1 MNQNFLNEV
10 SSRILEIKS
19 LNKKTIFSISTTAKQ
34 EENSYLTPIR
44 DCDSFV
50 LTGCIIFDQKI
61 LPILLEKID
70 GEVDVI
76 LVDSEKKIPMRIDN
90 SFKGKP
96 DFYQTVGYVET
107 GSLSKI
113 CFEYVKKSKVF
124 EFKPNDL
131 TVNATWS
138 FLSQRF
144 RLLSGKKISILGA
157 GNIGSKLALKLVECG
172 AEVHL
177 YRRDFYKGHCIAH
190 GLNLI
195 KPEGVIANIHFHRN
209 KMQASFLSDILIGA
223 SNGYP
228 VIDSDVVNS
237 INKNCLIVDLGKN
250 NLTEKAIKIA
260 AQHSIEVY
268 RTDVTPAIESYVYEV
283 LKMQDIL
290 ENSYGKKSLGF
301 CNIVSGGF
309 FGSLGDVVV
318 DRIND
323 PKRVIGV
330 AQGDGSLK
338 TTLNSEDQSN
348 INRLKKECGIEKL
361 SNMENL
367 VHH

>member
-1 MNQNFLNEV
+1 MNHNFLNEV

-19 LNKKTIFSISTTAKQ
+19 FNKKTIFSISTTAKQ
-34 EENSYLTPIR
+34 EENSYMTPIR

-61 LPILLEKID
+61 LPTLLKKID

-90 SFKGKP
+90 NFKDKP
-96 DFYQTVGYVET
+96 ELYKTVGYVET
-107 GSLSKI
+107 GSISRI
-113 CFEYVKKSKVF
+113 CFEYIKKSKVF

-144 RLLSGKKISILGA
+144 RFLSGKKISILGA

-177 YRRDFYKGHCIAH
+177 HRRDFYKGHHIVH

-195 KPEGVIANIHFHRN
+195 KPEGVIANIHFHQN
-209 KMQASFLSDILIGA
+209 IMQASFLSDILIGA
-223 SNGYP
+223 SNGHS

-237 INKNCLIVDLGKN
+237 VKKSCLIVDLGKN
-250 NLTEKAIKIA
+250 NLTKKAIKIA
-260 AQHSIEVY
+260 AQHSVEIY
-268 RTDVTPAIESYVYEV
+268 RTDVTPAIESYVHEV

-290 ENSYGKKSLGF
+290 ENSYGKKELDF
-301 CNIVSGGF
+301 CNIISGGF
-309 FGSLGDVVV
+309 FGGLGDVVV
-318 DRIND
+318 DRINN
-323 PKRVIGV
+323 PKRIIGV
-330 AQGDGSLK
+330 AQGDGA
-338 TTLNSEDQSN
+338 
-348 INRLKKECGIEKL
+348 LKKILNTNDKNNL
-361 SNMENL
+361 KKIKSNFSIK
-367 VHH
+367 

>member
-1 MNQNFLNEV
+1 MNHNFLDEV
-10 SSRILEIKS
+10 CSRILEIKS
-19 LNKKTIFSISTTAKQ
+19 FNKKTIFSISTTAKQ
-34 EENSYLTPIR
+34 EENSYMTPIR

-90 SFKGKP
+90 NFKDKP
-96 DFYQTVGYVET
+96 ELYKTVGYVET
-107 GSLSKI
+107 GSISRI
-113 CFEYVKKSKVF
+113 CFEYIKKSKVF

-144 RLLSGKKISILGA
+144 RFLSGKKISILGA

-177 YRRDFYKGHCIAH
+177 HRRDFYKGHHIVH

-195 KPEGVIANIHFHRN
+195 KPEGVIANIHFHQN
-209 KMQASFLSDILIGA
+209 IMQASFLSDILIGA
-223 SNGYP
+223 SNGHP

-237 INKNCLIVDLGKN
+237 VKKSCLIVDLGKN
-250 NLTEKAIKIA
+250 NLTKKAIKIA
-260 AQHSIEVY
+260 AQHSVEIY
-268 RTDVTPAIESYVYEV
+268 RTDVTPAIESYVHEV

-290 ENSYGKKSLGF
+290 ENSYGKKELDF
-301 CNIVSGGF
+301 CNIISGGF
-309 FGSLGDVVV
+309 FGGLGDVVV
-318 DRIND
+318 DRINN
-323 PKRVIGV
+323 PKRIIGV
-330 AQGDGSLK
+330 AQGDGA
-338 TTLNSEDQSN
+338 
-348 INRLKKECGIEKL
+348 LKKILNTNDKNNL
-361 SNMENL
+361 KKIKSNFSIK
-367 VHH
+367 

>member
-1 MNQNFLNEV
+1 MSRDFLDEV
-10 SSRILEIKS
+10 CSRILEIKS
-19 LNKKTIFSISTTAKQ
+19 FNKKTIFSISTTAKQ
-34 EENSYLTPIR
+34 EENSYMTPIR

-61 LPILLEKID
+61 LPTLLKKID

-90 SFKGKP
+90 NFKDKP
-96 DFYQTVGYVET
+96 ELYKTVGYVET
-107 GSLSKI
+107 GSISRI
-113 CFEYVKKSKVF
+113 CFEYIKKSKVF

-144 RLLSGKKISILGA
+144 RFLSGKKISILGA

-177 YRRDFYKGHCIAH
+177 HRRDFYKGHHIVH

-195 KPEGVIANIHFHRN
+195 KPEGVIANIHFHQN
-209 KMQASFLSDILIGA
+209 IMQASFLSDILIGA
-223 SNGYP
+223 SNGHP

-237 INKNCLIVDLGKN
+237 VKKSCLIVDLGKN
-250 NLTEKAIKIA
+250 NLTKKAIKIA
-260 AQHSIEVY
+260 AQHSVEIY
-268 RTDVTPAIESYVYEV
+268 RTDVTPAIESYVHEV

-290 ENSYGKKSLGF
+290 ENSYGKKELDF
-301 CNIVSGGF
+301 CNIISGGF
-309 FGSLGDVVV
+309 FGGLGDVVV
-318 DRIND
+318 DRINN
-323 PKRVIGV
+323 PQRIIGV
-330 AQGDGSLK
+330 CQGNGLLK
-338 TTLNSEDQSN
+338 IKFNNKDQNN
-348 INRLKKECGIEKL
+348 IHKLQKELDIEK
-361 SNMENL
+361 
-367 VHH
+367 

>member
-1 MNQNFLNEV
+1 MNHNFLNEV

-19 LNKKTIFSISTTAKQ
+19 FNKKTIFSISTTAKQ
-34 EENSYLTPIR
+34 EENSYMTPIR

-61 LPILLEKID
+61 LPTLLKKID

-90 SFKGKP
+90 NFKDKP
-96 DFYQTVGYVET
+96 ELYKTVGYVET
-107 GSLSKI
+107 GSISRI
-113 CFEYVKKSKVF
+113 CFEYIKKSKVF

-144 RLLSGKKISILGA
+144 RFLSGKKISILGA

-177 YRRDFYKGHCIAH
+177 HRRDFYKGHHIVH

-195 KPEGVIANIHFHRN
+195 KPEGVIANIHFHQN
-209 KMQASFLSDILIGA
+209 IMQASFLSDILIGA
-223 SNGYP
+223 SNGHP

-237 INKNCLIVDLGKN
+237 VKKSCLIVDLGKN
-250 NLTEKAIKIA
+250 NLT
-260 AQHSIEVY
+260 
-268 RTDVTPAIESYVYEV
+268 
-283 LKMQDIL
+283 
-290 ENSYGKKSLGF
+290 KK
-301 CNIVSGGF
+301 
-309 FGSLGDVVV
+309 
-318 DRIND
+318 
-323 PKRVIGV
+323 
-330 AQGDGSLK
+330 Q
-338 TTLNSEDQSN
+338 
-348 INRLKKECGIEKL
+348 
-361 SNMENL
+361 
-367 VHH
+367 

>member
-1 MNQNFLNEV
+1 MNHNFLNEV

-19 LNKKTIFSISTTAKQ
+19 FNKKTIFSISTTAKQ
-34 EENSYLTPIR
+34 EENSYMTPIR

-61 LPILLEKID
+61 LPTLLKKID

-90 SFKGKP
+90 NFKDKP
-96 DFYQTVGYVET
+96 ELYKTVGYVET
-107 GSLSKI
+107 GSISRI
-113 CFEYVKKSKVF
+113 CFEYIKKSKVF

-144 RLLSGKKISILGA
+144 RFLSGKKISILGA

-177 YRRDFYKGHCIAH
+177 HRRDFYKGHHIVH

-195 KPEGVIANIHFHRN
+195 KPEGVIANIHFHQN
-209 KMQASFLSDILIGA
+209 IMQASFLSDILIGA
-223 SNGYP
+223 SNGHP

-237 INKNCLIVDLGKN
+237 VKKSCLIVDLGKN
-250 NLTEKAIKIA
+250 NLTKKAIKIA
-260 AQHSIEVY
+260 AQHSVEIY
-268 RTDVTPAIESYVYEV
+268 RTDVTPAIESYVHEV

-290 ENSYGKKSLGF
+290 ENSYGKKELDF
-301 CNIVSGGF
+301 CNIISGGF
-309 FGSLGDVVV
+309 FGGLGDVVV
-318 DRIND
+318 DRINN
-323 PKRVIGV
+323 PKRIIGV
-330 AQGDGSLK
+330 AQGDGA
-338 TTLNSEDQSN
+338 
-348 INRLKKECGIEKL
+348 LKKILNTNDKNNL
-361 SNMENL
+361 KKIKSNFSIK
-367 VHH
+367 

>member
-1 MNQNFLNEV
+1 MSRDFLDEV
-10 SSRILEIKS
+10 CSRILEIKS
-19 LNKKTIFSISTTAKQ
+19 FNKKTIFSISTTAKQ
-34 EENSYLTPIR
+34 EENSYMTPIR
-44 DCDSFV
+44 ECDSFV

-76 LVDSEKKIPMRIDN
+76 LVDSEKKIPMSIDN
-90 SFKGKP
+90 NFKGGP
-96 DFYQTVGYVET
+96 ELYQAVGYVET
-107 GSLSKI
+107 GSVSRI
-113 CFEYVKKSKVF
+113 CFEYIKKSKVF

-144 RLLSGKKISILGA
+144 RFLSGKKISILGA

-177 YRRDFYKGHCIAH
+177 HRRDFYKGHHIVH

-195 KPEGVIANIHFHRN
+195 KPEGVIANIHFHQN
-209 KMQASFLSDILIGA
+209 IMQASFLSDILIGA
-223 SNGYP
+223 SNGHP

-237 INKNCLIVDLGKN
+237 VKKNCLIVDLGKN
-250 NLTEKAIKIA
+250 NLTKKAIKTAI
-260 AQHSIEVY
+260 QHSVEIY
-268 RTDVTPAIESYVYEV
+268 RTDVTPAMESYVHEV

-290 ENSYGKKSLGF
+290 ENSYGKKDLGF
-301 CNIVSGGF
+301 CNIISGGF
-309 FGSLGDVVV
+309 FGSFGDIVV
-318 DRIND
+318 DRINN
-323 PKRVIGV
+323 PKRVTGV

-338 TTLNSEDQSN
+338 VALNNGDQSN
-348 INRLKKECGIEKL
+348 INRLKKEYDIE
-361 SNMENL
+361 N
-367 VHH
+367 

>member
-1 MNQNFLNEV
+1 MNHNFLNEV

-19 LNKKTIFSISTTAKQ
+19 FNKKTIFSISTTAKQ
-34 EENSYLTPIR
+34 EENSYMTPIR

-61 LPILLEKID
+61 LPTLLKKID

-90 SFKGKP
+90 NFKDKP
-96 DFYQTVGYVET
+96 ELYKTVGYVET
-107 GSLSKI
+107 GSISRI
-113 CFEYVKKSKVF
+113 CFEYIKKSKVF

-144 RLLSGKKISILGA
+144 RFLSGKKISILGA

-177 YRRDFYKGHCIAH
+177 HRRDFYKGHHIVH

-195 KPEGVIANIHFHRN
+195 KPEGVIANIHFHQN
-209 KMQASFLSDILIGA
+209 IMQASFLSDILIGA
-223 SNGYP
+223 SNGHP

-237 INKNCLIVDLGKN
+237 VKKSCLIVDLGKN
-250 NLTEKAIKIA
+250 NLTKKAIKIA
-260 AQHSIEVY
+260 AQHSVEIY
-268 RTDVTPAIESYVYEV
+268 RTDVTPAMESYVHEV

-290 ENSYGKKSLGF
+290 ENSYGKKELDF
-301 CNIVSGGF
+301 CNIISGGF
-309 FGSLGDVVV
+309 FGGLGDVVV
-318 DRIND
+318 DRINN
-323 PKRVIGV
+323 PKRIIGV
-330 AQGDGSLK
+330 AQGDGA
-338 TTLNSEDQSN
+338 
-348 INRLKKECGIEKL
+348 LKKILNTNDKNNL
-361 SNMENL
+361 KKIKSNFSIK
-367 VHH
+367 

>member
-1 MNQNFLNEV
+1 MNHNFLNEV

-19 LNKKTIFSISTTAKQ
+19 FNKKTIFSISTTAKQ
-34 EENSYLTPIR
+34 EENSYMTPIR

-61 LPILLEKID
+61 LPTLLKKID

-90 SFKGKP
+90 NFKDKP
-96 DFYQTVGYVET
+96 ELYKTVGYVET
-107 GSLSKI
+107 GSISRI
-113 CFEYVKKSKVF
+113 CFEYIKKSKVF

-144 RLLSGKKISILGA
+144 RFLSGKKISILGA

-177 YRRDFYKGHCIAH
+177 HRRDFYKGHHIVH

-195 KPEGVIANIHFHRN
+195 KPEGVIANIHFHQN
-209 KMQASFLSDILIGA
+209 IMQASFLSDILIGA
-223 SNGYP
+223 SNGHP

-237 INKNCLIVDLGKN
+237 VKKSCLIVDLGKN
-250 NLTEKAIKIA
+250 NLTKKAIKTA
-260 AQHSIEVY
+260 VQHSVEIY
-268 RTDVTPAIESYVYEV
+268 RTDVTPAIESYVHEV

-290 ENSYGKKSLGF
+290 ENSYGKKELDF
-301 CNIVSGGF
+301 CNIISGGF
-309 FGSLGDVVV
+309 FGGLGDVVV
-318 DRIND
+318 DRINN
-323 PKRVIGV
+323 PKRIIGV
-330 AQGDGSLK
+330 AQGDGA
-338 TTLNSEDQSN
+338 
-348 INRLKKECGIEKL
+348 LKKILNTNDKNNL
-361 SNMENL
+361 KKIKSNFSIK
-367 VHH
+367 

>member
-1 MNQNFLNEV
+1 MNHNFLDEV
-10 SSRILEIKS
+10 CSRILEIKS
-19 LNKKTIFSISTTAKQ
+19 FNKKTIFSISTTAKQ
-34 EENSYLTPIR
+34 EENSYMTPIR

-61 LPILLEKID
+61 LPTLLKKID

-90 SFKGKP
+90 NFKDKP
-96 DFYQTVGYVET
+96 ELYKTVGYVET
-107 GSLSKI
+107 GSISRI
-113 CFEYVKKSKVF
+113 CFEYIKKSKVF

-144 RLLSGKKISILGA
+144 RFLSGKKISILGA

-177 YRRDFYKGHCIAH
+177 HRRDFYKGHHIVH

-195 KPEGVIANIHFHRN
+195 KPEGVIANIHFHQN
-209 KMQASFLSDILIGA
+209 IMQASFLSDILIGA
-223 SNGYP
+223 SNGHP

-237 INKNCLIVDLGKN
+237 VKKSCLIVDLGKN
-250 NLTEKAIKIA
+250 NLTKKAIKIA
-260 AQHSIEVY
+260 AQHSVEIY
-268 RTDVTPAIESYVYEV
+268 RTDVTPAIESYVHEV

-290 ENSYGKKSLGF
+290 ENSYGKKELDF
-301 CNIVSGGF
+301 CNIISGGF
-309 FGSLGDVVV
+309 FGGLGDVVV
-318 DRIND
+318 DRINN
-323 PKRVIGV
+323 PKRIIGV
-330 AQGDGSLK
+330 AQGDGA
-338 TTLNSEDQSN
+338 
-348 INRLKKECGIEKL
+348 LKKILNTNDKNNL
-361 SNMENL
+361 KKIKSNFSIK
-367 VHH
+367 

>member
-1 MNQNFLNEV
+1 MNHNFLNEV

-19 LNKKTIFSISTTAKQ
+19 FNKKTIFSISTTAKQ
-34 EENSYLTPIR
+34 EENSYMTPIR

-76 LVDSEKKIPMRIDN
+76 LVDSEKKIPMSIDN
-90 SFKGKP
+90 NFKSGP
-96 DFYQTVGYVET
+96 ELYQTVGYVET
-107 GSLSKI
+107 GSVSRI
-113 CFEYVKKSKVF
+113 CFEYIKKSKVF

-144 RLLSGKKISILGA
+144 RFLSGKKISILGA

-177 YRRDFYKGHCIAH
+177 HRRDFYKGHHIVH

-195 KPEGVIANIHFHRN
+195 KPEGVIANIHFHQN
-209 KMQASFLSDILIGA
+209 IMQASFLSDILIGA
-223 SNGYP
+223 SNGHP

-237 INKNCLIVDLGKN
+237 VKKSCLIVDLGKN
-250 NLTEKAIKIA
+250 NLTKKAIKIA
-260 AQHSIEVY
+260 AQHSVEIY
-268 RTDVTPAIESYVYEV
+268 RTDVTPAIESYVHEV

-290 ENSYGKKSLGF
+290 ENSYGKKELDF
-301 CNIVSGGF
+301 CNIISGGF
-309 FGSLGDVVV
+309 FGGLGDVVV
-318 DRIND
+318 DRINN
-323 PKRVIGV
+323 PKRIIGV
-330 AQGDGSLK
+330 AQGDGA
-338 TTLNSEDQSN
+338 
-348 INRLKKECGIEKL
+348 LKKILNTNDKNNL
-361 SNMENL
+361 KKIKSNFSIK
-367 VHH
+367 

>member
-1 MNQNFLNEV
+1 MNHNFLNEV

-19 LNKKTIFSISTTAKQ
+19 FNKKTIFSISTTAKQ
-34 EENSYLTPIR
+34 EENSYMTPIR

-61 LPILLEKID
+61 LPTLLKKID

-90 SFKGKP
+90 NFKDKP
-96 DFYQTVGYVET
+96 ELYKTVGYVET
-107 GSLSKI
+107 GSISRI
-113 CFEYVKKSKVF
+113 CFEYIKKSKVF

-144 RLLSGKKISILGA
+144 RFLSGKKISILGA

-177 YRRDFYKGHCIAH
+177 HRRDFYKGHHIVH

-195 KPEGVIANIHFHRN
+195 KPEGVIANIHFHQN
-209 KMQASFLSDILIGA
+209 IMQASFLSDILIGA
-223 SNGYP
+223 SNGHS

-237 INKNCLIVDLGKN
+237 VKKSCLIVDLGKN
-250 NLTEKAIKIA
+250 NLTKKAIKTA
-260 AQHSIEVY
+260 VQHSVEIY
-268 RTDVTPAIESYVYEV
+268 RTDVTPAIESYVHEV

-290 ENSYGKKSLGF
+290 ENSYGKKELDF
-301 CNIVSGGF
+301 CNIISGGF
-309 FGSLGDVVV
+309 FGGLGDVVV
-318 DRIND
+318 DRINN
-323 PKRVIGV
+323 PKRIIGV
-330 AQGDGSLK
+330 AQGDGA
-338 TTLNSEDQSN
+338 
-348 INRLKKECGIEKL
+348 LKKILNTNDKNNL
-361 SNMENL
+361 KKIKSNFSIK
-367 VHH
+367 

>member
-1 MNQNFLNEV
+1 MNHNFLNEV

-19 LNKKTIFSISTTAKQ
+19 FNKKTIFSISTTAKQ
-34 EENSYLTPIR
+34 EENSYMTPIR

-50 LTGCIIFDQKI
+50 LTGCIVFDQKI
-61 LPILLEKID
+61 LPTLLKKID

-90 SFKGKP
+90 NFKDKP
-96 DFYQTVGYVET
+96 ELYKTVGYVET
-107 GSLSKI
+107 GSISRI
-113 CFEYVKKSKVF
+113 CFEYIKKSKVF

-144 RLLSGKKISILGA
+144 RFLSGKKISILGA

-177 YRRDFYKGHCIAH
+177 HRRDFYKGHHIVH

-195 KPEGVIANIHFHRN
+195 KPEGVIANIHFHQN
-209 KMQASFLSDILIGA
+209 IMQASFLSDILIGA
-223 SNGYP
+223 SNGHP

-237 INKNCLIVDLGKN
+237 VKKSCLIVDLGKN
-250 NLTEKAIKIA
+250 NLTKKAIKIA
-260 AQHSIEVY
+260 AQHSVEIY
-268 RTDVTPAIESYVYEV
+268 RTDVTPAIESYVHEV

-290 ENSYGKKSLGF
+290 ENSYGKKELDF
-301 CNIVSGGF
+301 CNIISGGF
-309 FGSLGDVVV
+309 FGGLGDVVV
-318 DRIND
+318 DRINN
-323 PKRVIGV
+323 PKRIIGV
-330 AQGDGSLK
+330 AQGDGA
-338 TTLNSEDQSN
+338 
-348 INRLKKECGIEKL
+348 LKKILNTNDKNNL
-361 SNMENL
+361 KKIKSNFSIK
-367 VHH
+367 